1 MEKLLPK
8 RGTYIVM
15 VKSYSVL
22 SKIIRFGMRVEQLFK
37 REKYVDL
44 NHADILIDGM
54 VSGAIAGGVANRTV
68 NSSYL
73 SDGKKRELYLFKV
86 KVPKG
91 KKVVLRDFCLDSDN
105 KRYEVLNFLW
115 HAIDIL
121 FHKWFGKKG
130 KAARK
135 KVYCIEYAAMGIN
148 KLYPELVKEPWLI
161 NPNDLYKLL
170 VSDNK
175 FQLIEVIKVPITK

>member
-15 VKSYSVL
+15 VKSYSML
-22 SKIIRFGMRVEQLFK
+22 SKIIRFGMRVEQLFN
-37 REKYVDL
+37 REKYIDL
-44 NHADILIDGM
+44 NHSDILIDGM

-73 SDGKKRELYLFKV
+73 TDGKKRELYLFKV

-91 KKVVLRDFCLDSDN
+91 KKIALRDFCLDSDN
-105 KRYEVLNFLW
+105 KKYEVLNFIW
-115 HAIDIL
+115 HGIDIL

-130 KAARK
+130 KSARK
-135 KVYCIEYAAMGIN
+135 RVYCIEYTALAIN
-148 KLYPELVKEPWLI
+148 KLYPNLIPEPWKI
-161 NPNDLYKLL
+161 NPNDLYKILTT
-170 VSDNK
+170 NPN
-175 FQLIEVIKVPITK
+175 FQLIEVIKVPVTK

>member
-8 RGTYIVM
+8 KGTYIVM

-91 KKVVLRDFCLDSDN
+91 KKVVLINRPFNKDCKDKAFLNYDN
-105 KRYEVLNFLW
+105 LSEIITDEEF
-115 HAIDIL
+115 
-121 FHKWFGKKG
+121 F
-130 KAARK
+130 
-135 KVYCIEYAAMGIN
+135 N
-148 KLYPELVKEPWLI
+148 KLK
-161 NPNDLYKLL
+161 
-170 VSDNK
+170 
-175 FQLIEVIKVPITK
+175 